1 MNERLKSM
9 NRSVS
14 LFFLNDDEPDSTMMT
29 DVMQRVRD
37 VQSPENQ
44 KVIDQVIEDYAKKQ
58 EIGLTQEGSK
68 PKFAKRLRDYIN
80 GLRK

>member
-1 MNERLKSM
+1 MNERFNSM
-9 NRSVS
+9 KRSVS

>member
-1 MNERLKSM
+1 MNERFNSM
-9 NRSVS
+9 KRSVS
-14 LFFLNDDEPDSTMMT
+14 LFFLNDDDPDPTMMT
-29 DVMQRVRD
+29 DVWQRVRE

-44 KVIDQVIEDYAKKQ
+44 KVIDKMIADNAKKQ
-58 EIGLTQEGSK
+58 EMGPTQERSK

>member
-14 LFFLNDDEPDSTMMT
+14 LFFLNDDEPDPTMMT

-44 KVIDQVIEDYAKKQ
+44 KVIDKMIADYAKKQ
-58 EIGLTQEGSK
+58 EIGPTQEGSK
-68 PKFAKRLRDYIN
+68 PKFSKRLRDYIN

>member
-14 LFFLNDDEPDSTMMT
+14 LFFLNDDEPDPTMMT

-44 KVIDQVIEDYAKKQ
+44 KVIDQVIEEYAKKQ

-68 PKFAKRLRDYIN
+68 PKFSKRLRDYIN

>member
-14 LFFLNDDEPDSTMMT
+14 LFFLNDDEPDPTMMT

-44 KVIDQVIEDYAKKQ
+44 KVIDKMIADNAKKQ

-68 PKFAKRLRDYIN
+68 PTFVKRLRDYIN